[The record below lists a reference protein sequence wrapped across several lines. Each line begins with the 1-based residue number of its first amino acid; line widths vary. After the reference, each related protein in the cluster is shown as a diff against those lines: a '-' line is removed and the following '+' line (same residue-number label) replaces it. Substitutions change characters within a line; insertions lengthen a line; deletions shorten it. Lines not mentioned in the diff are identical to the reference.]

1 MRISAKLAAA
11 AVLAV
16 SVLFVLPGYASAHGH
31 ASQGDLEMT
40 IGFAVEPAYA
50 GQPNGVQLELVHD
63 GHPVTD
69 LKDTLEVAVTFGD
82 DTSEPMTLEPW
93 FEVGEWGTPGE
104 YRAVFTPS
112 QPGDYTFH
120 FTGTVDGEEI
130 DETMSSSPKTF
141 ASVEDI
147 AASEFPQVN
156 APSAAELA
164 DRIEQESTRAT
175 DGVEQAQ
182 AAVTEASDAAT
193 AASDAASSA
202 KTIGIIGIIVGAI
215 GLIVGGIALSA
226 TRKTA

>member
-1 MRISAKLAAA
+1 MRTSAKHTAA

-16 SVLFVLPGYASAHGH
+16 SMLLLLPTLASAHGH
-31 ASQGDLEMT
+31 AGVGDLEMT

-69 LKDTLEVAVTFGD
+69 LDDTLQVEVSFGD
-82 DTSEPMTLEPW
+82 ETSEPMTLEPW

-104 YRAVFTPS
+104 YRANFTPS

-141 ASVEDI
+141 ASVQDI
-147 AASEFPQVN
+147 AASEFPQVD

-164 DRIEQESTRAT
+164 DRIEQESTRAA
-175 DGVEQAQ
+175 DGVAQAQ
-182 AAVTEASDAAT
+182 AAVTEANDAA
-193 AASDAASSA
+193 AAANDAASSA
-202 KTIGIIGIIVGAI
+202 KTMGIIGIIVGAI

-226 TRKTA
+226 SRKTA